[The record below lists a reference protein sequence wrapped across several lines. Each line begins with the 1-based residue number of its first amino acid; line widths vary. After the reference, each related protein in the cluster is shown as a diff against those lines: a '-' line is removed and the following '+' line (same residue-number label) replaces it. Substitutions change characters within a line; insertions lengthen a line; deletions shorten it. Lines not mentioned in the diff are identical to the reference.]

1 MNVWIVNPFDN
12 LPLEGYRPM
21 RFWLMSE
28 AFRKAGH
35 DVVYWTSDFSHANKK
50 KRVLD
55 FGIEVP
61 FEIEIL
67 ETEPYFKNVS
77 LRRLMSH
84 RKLAKTFLK
93 AAREA
98 IRNGRYKAPDLIIAS
113 SPPLGLVDASH
124 TIASETGARVIV
136 DIMDAWPET
145 FERVVPR
152 IFLWP
157 LRRLAKRNY
166 LRASA
171 ITTVADNYVE
181 LARSYG
187 FSKDIRRFYHGI
199 TKGDSPL
206 NPKGDSPLTNR
217 PKHQPSSHFPL
228 PTSPIYTSTGTVP
241 LRIVYAGNMGRSY
254 DLVTAVEAVGELG
267 AFATLDIAG
276 KGEQEDTLKE
286 LVERKGIKGVK
297 FHGYLS
303 ESELGELLKR
313 SDVGLIPMDPSSC
326 VGIPY
331 KLADYA
337 KSSLAIVSSLGGESA
352 RLLNEYGA
360 GVSYSFGE
368 SASLVQAVK
377 SLLPRLAEM
386 RKASSRMLDEQF
398 DASKIYDSY
407 VDFAA
412 RVRDGV

>member
-35 DVVYWTSDFSHANKK
+35 TVVYWTSDFSHANKK
-50 KRVLD
+50 KRFLD
-55 FGIEVP
+55 SDVEVP
-61 FEIEIL
+61 FDIEIL
-67 ETEPYFKNVS
+67 KTEPYFKNVS

-93 AAREA
+93 VAREA
-98 IRNGRYKAPDLIIAS
+98 IRNGRYKAPDLIIVS

-152 IFLWP
+152 FLLWP

-171 ITTVADNYVE
+171 ITTVADNYIE

-199 TKGDSPL
+199 TKGDRPHPPFPVPHSPH
-206 NPKGDSPLTNR
+206 P
-217 PKHQPSSHFPL
+217 
-228 PTSPIYTSTGTVP
+228 PTGSVP

-267 AFATLDIAG
+267 ALATLDIAG
-276 KGEQEDTLKE
+276 KGEQEEALKE
-286 LVERKGIKGVK
+286 LVERKGITGVK

-303 ESELGELLKR
+303 ESELGELLKK
-313 SDVGLIPMDPSSC
+313 SDVGLVPMDPSSC

>member
-35 DVVYWTSDFSHANKK
+35 TVVYWTSDFSHANKK

-67 ETEPYFKNVS
+67 ETKSYFKNVS
-77 LRRLMSH
+77 LSRLMSH

-199 TKGDSPL
+199 TKGDT
-206 NPKGDSPLTNR
+206 PLTNL
-217 PKHQPSSHFPL
+217 PKHYPSSLFPL
-228 PTSPIYTSTGTVP
+228 PSSLIHTSTGSVP

-276 KGEQEDTLKE
+276 KGEQEETLKE

-303 ESELGELLKR
+303 ESELGELLKK
-313 SDVGLIPMDPSSC
+313 SDVGLVPMDPSSC

>member
-50 KRVLD
+50 KRSLD
-55 FGIEVP
+55 FSLDIP

-77 LRRLMSH
+77 LRRLKSH

-93 AAREA
+93 VARQA
-98 IRNGRYKAPDLIIAS
+98 IKDGRYKTPDLIIAS

-124 TIASETGARVIV
+124 KIASEAGAKVIV

-152 IFLWP
+152 FLLWP
-157 LRRLAKRNY
+157 LRRKARRNY
-166 LRASA
+166 LRAAA

-199 TKGDSPL
+199 TKGDSPPRL
-206 NPKGDSPLTNR
+206 
-217 PKHQPSSHFPL
+217 
-228 PTSPIYTSTGTVP
+228 TGTVP

-267 AFATLDIAG
+267 ALATLDIAG
-276 KGEQEDTLKE
+276 KGEQEDALKE
-286 LVERKGIKGVK
+286 LVQRKGIKGVK

-303 ESELGELLKR
+303 ESELGELLKK
-313 SDVGLIPMDPSSC
+313 SDVGLVPMDPSSC

-331 KLADYA
+331 KMADYA

-368 SASLVQAVK
+368 STSLVQAVK
-377 SLLPRLAEM
+377 SLFPRLAEM
-386 RKASSRMLDEQF
+386 RKAASRMLDEQF
-398 DASKIYDSY
+398 DASKIYGSY
-407 VDFAA
+407 VDFAI
-412 RVRDGV
+412 RIFLK

>member
-28 AFRKAGH
+28 AFRRAGH
-35 DVVYWTSDFSHANKK
+35 NVVYWTSDFSHANKK
-50 KRVLD
+50 KRVID
-55 FGIEVP
+55 SGVEVP
-61 FEIEIL
+61 FDIEIL

-93 AAREA
+93 VAREA
-98 IRNGRYKAPDLIIAS
+98 IRAGRRKIPDLIIAS

-124 TIASETGARVIV
+124 TIASEIGARVIV

-145 FERVVPR
+145 FERLVPR
-152 IFLWP
+152 FLLWP
-157 LRRLAKRNY
+157 LRRLARRNY
-166 LRASA
+166 LRAAA
-171 ITTVADNYVE
+171 ITTVADNYIE

-199 TKGDSPL
+199 TKGDSL
-206 NPKGDSPLTNR
+206 HSPLGDR
-217 PKHQPSSHFPL
+217 PHFPF
-228 PTSPIYTSTGTVP
+228 PSKGTVP

-267 AFATLDIAG
+267 ALATLDIAG
-276 KGEQEDTLKE
+276 KGEQEDALKT

-303 ESELGELLKR
+303 ELELGELLKT

-331 KLADYA
+331 KLADYT

-398 DASKIYDSY
+398 DASKIYDAY
-407 VDFAA
+407 VDFAI
-412 RVRDGV
+412 RR

>member
-1 MNVWIVNPFDN
+1 VNVWIVNPFDN

-35 DVVYWTSDFSHANKK
+35 HVVYWTSDFSHANKK
-50 KRVLD
+50 KRVID
-55 FGIEVP
+55 SGVEVP
-61 FEIEIL
+61 FDIEIL

-84 RKLAKTFLK
+84 RKLAKTFLEV
-93 AAREA
+93 AREA
-98 IRNGRYKAPDLIIAS
+98 IRDGRYKAPDLIIAS

-124 TIASETGARVIV
+124 TIASEAGARVIV

-152 IFLWP
+152 FLLWP
-157 LRRLAKRNY
+157 LRRKARRNY
-166 LRASA
+166 LRAAA

-199 TKGDSPL
+199 TKGDSPHL
-206 NPKGDSPLTNR
+206 SSPI
-217 PKHQPSSHFPL
+217 PHPSS
-228 PTSPIYTSTGTVP
+228 PISHPSKGTDP

-267 AFATLDIAG
+267 ALATLDIAG
-276 KGEQEDTLKE
+276 KGEQEEALKT

-303 ESELGELLKR
+303 ESELGELLKT
-313 SDVGLIPMDPSSC
+313 SDVGLVPMDPSSC

-360 GVSYSFGE
+360 GVSYLFGE

-398 DASKIYDSY
+398 DASKIYDAY
-407 VDFAA
+407 VDFAI
-412 RVRDGV
+412 RR

>member
-21 RFWLMSE
+21 RFWLMAE

-35 DVVYWTSDFSHANKK
+35 KVVYWTGDFSHANKK

-55 FGIEVP
+55 PGVETP
-61 FEIEIL
+61 FDIEIL
-67 ETEPYFKNVS
+67 ETQPYFKNVS
-77 LRRLMSH
+77 LRRLKSH

-93 AAREA
+93 VAREA
-98 IRNGRYKAPDLIIAS
+98 IRNGRCKAPNLIIAS

-124 TIASETGARVIV
+124 TIASETGAKVIV

-152 IFLWP
+152 FLLWP
-157 LRRLAKRNY
+157 LRRLARRNY
-166 LRASA
+166 LRAAA

-199 TKGDSPL
+199 TKGDSPRSL
-206 NPKGDSPLTNR
+206 QGDSP
-217 PKHQPSSHFPL
+217 HPSSLISHPPSL
-228 PTSPIYTSTGTVP
+228 IPHPSTGTVP

-254 DLVTAVEAVGELG
+254 DLATAVEAVGELG
-267 AFATLDIAG
+267 ALATLDIAG
-276 KGEQEDTLKE
+276 KGEQEASLKA
-286 LVERKGIKGVK
+286 LVEKKGIKGVR

-303 ESELGELLKR
+303 EAELEELLND
-313 SDVGLIPMDPSSC
+313 SDIGLVPMDPSSC

-331 KLADYA
+331 KLADYV
-337 KSSLAIVSSLGGESA
+337 KSSLAVVSSLGGESA
-352 RLLNEYGA
+352 RLLKEYGA
-360 GVSYSFGE
+360 GVPYSFGDP
-368 SASLVQAVK
+368 ASLVEAVK
-377 SLLPRLAEM
+377 SLRSRLAEM
-386 RKASSRMLDEQF
+386 RRASSKMLDEQF
-398 DASKIYDSY
+398 DSCRIYDSY

-412 RVRDGV
+412 HVFSK

>member
-61 FEIEIL
+61 FDIEIL

-98 IRNGRYKAPDLIIAS
+98 IRNGRHKAPDLIIAS

-124 TIASETGARVIV
+124 KIASEAGAKVIV

-152 IFLWP
+152 FLLWP
-157 LRRLAKRNY
+157 LRRLARRNY
-166 LRASA
+166 LRAAA
-171 ITTVADNYVE
+171 ITTVADNYIE

-206 NPKGDSPLTNR
+206 
-217 PKHQPSSHFPL
+217 
-228 PTSPIYTSTGTVP
+228 TSTGTVP

-254 DLVTAVEAVGELG
+254 DLVTAIEAVGELG
-267 AFATLDIAG
+267 ALATLDIAG
-276 KGEQEDTLKE
+276 KGEQEDALKE
-286 LVERKGIKGVK
+286 LVQRKGIKGVK

-313 SDVGLIPMDPSSC
+313 SDVGLVPMDPSSC

>member
-35 DVVYWTSDFSHANKK
+35 NVVYWTSDFSHANKT

-55 FGIEVP
+55 SDVEVP
-61 FEIEIL
+61 FDIEIL

-84 RKLAKTFLK
+84 RKLAKTFLEV
-93 AAREA
+93 AREA
-98 IRNGRYKAPDLIIAS
+98 IRAGRRKTPDLIIAS

-152 IFLWP
+152 FLLWP
-157 LRRLAKRNY
+157 LRRKARRNY
-166 LRASA
+166 LRAAA

-181 LARSYG
+181 IARSYG

-199 TKGDSPL
+199 TKGGRPL

-217 PKHQPSSHFPL
+217 PKHHPSSH
-228 PTSPIYTSTGTVP
+228 IHTSTGTVP

-254 DLVTAVEAVGELG
+254 DLVTAVEAVRELSG
-267 AFATLDIAG
+267 MATLDIAG
-276 KGEQEDTLKE
+276 KGEQEEALKE
-286 LVERKGIKGVK
+286 LVEEKGIKGVE

-303 ESELGELLKR
+303 EPELDDLLKR
-313 SDVGLIPMDPSSC
+313 CDVGLVPMDPSSC

-337 KSSLAIVSSLGGESA
+337 KSSLAVVSSLGGESA

-360 GVSYSFGE
+360 GVSYSFGN
-368 SASLVQAVK
+368 SASLVNAVK
-377 SLLPRLAEM
+377 SILPRLDEM

-407 VDFAA
+407 VDFALRSHTLA
-412 RVRDGV
+412 TSDRK

>member
-55 FGIEVP
+55 SDVEAP
-61 FEIEIL
+61 FDIEIL

-77 LRRLMSH
+77 VRRLKSH
-84 RKLAKTFLK
+84 RKLAKTFFK
-93 AAREA
+93 VAREA

-124 TIASETGARVIV
+124 KIASEAGAKVIV

-152 IFLWP
+152 FLLWP

-166 LRASA
+166 LRAAA

-206 NPKGDSPLTNR
+206 NPKGDSPH
-217 PKHQPSSHFPL
+217 PPSPVPH
-228 PTSPIYTSTGTVP
+228 PTSLIPHPLTGTVP

-267 AFATLDIAG
+267 ALATLDIAG
-276 KGEQEDTLKE
+276 KGEQEDALKD
-286 LVERKGIKGVK
+286 LVQRKGIKGVK

-303 ESELGELLKR
+303 ESELGELLKK
-313 SDVGLIPMDPSSC
+313 SDVGLVPMDPSSC

-331 KLADYA
+331 KMADYA

-352 RLLNEYGA
+352 CLLNEYGA

-377 SLLPRLAEM
+377 SLFPRLAEM
-386 RKASSRMLDEQF
+386 RKAASRMLDEQF

-407 VDFAA
+407 VDFAI
-412 RVRDGV
+412 RIFLK

>member
-1 MNVWIVNPFDN
+1 
-12 LPLEGYRPM
+12 M

-35 DVVYWTSDFSHANKK
+35 KVVYWTSDFSHANKK

-55 FGIEVP
+55 SGVETP
-61 FEIEIL
+61 FNIEIL
-67 ETEPYFKNVS
+67 ETQPYFKNVS
-77 LRRLMSH
+77 LRRLKSH

-93 AAREA
+93 VAREA
-98 IRNGRYKAPDLIIAS
+98 IRNGRCKAPDLIIAS

-124 TIASETGARVIV
+124 TIASETGAKVIV

-152 IFLWP
+152 FLLWP
-157 LRRLAKRNY
+157 LRRLARRNY
-166 LRASA
+166 LRAAA

-199 TKGDSPL
+199 TKGDSPHL
-206 NPKGDSPLTNR
+206 S
-217 PKHQPSSHFPL
+217 
-228 PTSPIYTSTGTVP
+228 SPISHLSSPIPHPSKGTVP

-254 DLVTAVEAVGELG
+254 DLATAVEAIGELG
-267 AFATLDIAG
+267 ALATLDIAG
-276 KGEQEDTLKE
+276 KGEQEASLKV
-286 LVERKGIKGVK
+286 LVEEKGIKGVT

-303 ESELGELLKR
+303 GTELGELLND
-313 SDVGLIPMDPSSC
+313 SDIGLVPMDPSSC

-331 KLADYA
+331 KLADYV
-337 KSSLAIVSSLGGESA
+337 KSSLAVVSSLGGESA

-377 SLLPRLAEM
+377 SLLPRLTEM

-398 DASKIYDSY
+398 DSCRIYDSY
-407 VDFAA
+407 VDFA
-412 RVRDGV
+412 VHVFSK

>member
-35 DVVYWTSDFSHANKK
+35 NVVYWTSDFSHANKK

-55 FGIEVP
+55 SGVEAP
-61 FEIEIL
+61 FDIEIL

-93 AAREA
+93 VAREA
-98 IRNGRYKAPDLIIAS
+98 IRAGRRKIPDLIIAS

-152 IFLWP
+152 FLLWP
-157 LRRLAKRNY
+157 LRRKARRNY
-166 LRASA
+166 LRAAA

-181 LARSYG
+181 IARSYG

-199 TKGDSPL
+199 TKGDRPL

-217 PKHQPSSHFPL
+217 SKHHPSSLIH
-228 PTSPIYTSTGTVP
+228 TSTGTVP

-254 DLVTAVEAVGELG
+254 DLVTAVEAVRELSG
-267 AFATLDIAG
+267 MATLDIAG
-276 KGEQEDTLKE
+276 KGEQEEALKE

-303 ESELGELLKR
+303 EAELDDLLKR
-313 SDVGLIPMDPSSC
+313 CDVGLVPMDPSSC

-337 KSSLAIVSSLGGESA
+337 KSSLAVVSSLGGESA

-360 GVSYSFGE
+360 GVSYSFGN
-368 SASLVQAVK
+368 SASLVNAVK
-377 SLLPRLAEM
+377 SILPRLDEM

-407 VDFAA
+407 VDFALRSHPLA
-412 RVRDGV
+412 TSDRK

>member
-21 RFWLMSE
+21 RFWLMSK

-55 FGIEVP
+55 SDVEAP
-61 FEIEIL
+61 FDIEIL

-93 AAREA
+93 VAREA
-98 IRNGRYKAPDLIIAS
+98 IRAGRRKIPDLIIAS

-152 IFLWP
+152 FLLWP
-157 LRRLAKRNY
+157 LRRKARRNY
-166 LRASA
+166 LRAAA

-181 LARSYG
+181 IARSYG

-206 NPKGDSPLTNR
+206 TNR
-217 PKHQPSSHFPL
+217 PKHHSSSHIPIPSSLIH
-228 PTSPIYTSTGTVP
+228 TSTGTVP

-254 DLVTAVEAVGELG
+254 DLVTAVEAVRELSG
-267 AFATLDIAG
+267 MATLDIAG
-276 KGEQEDTLKE
+276 KGEQEEALKE

-303 ESELGELLKR
+303 EPELDDLLKR
-313 SDVGLIPMDPSSC
+313 CDVGLVPMDPSSC

-337 KSSLAIVSSLGGESA
+337 KSSLAVVSSLGGESA

-360 GVSYSFGE
+360 GVSYSFGN
-368 SASLVQAVK
+368 SASLVNAVK
-377 SLLPRLAEM
+377 SILPRLDEM

-407 VDFAA
+407 VDFALRSHPLA
-412 RVRDGV
+412 TNDRK

>member
-1 MNVWIVNPFDN
+1 VNVWIVNPFDN

-21 RFWLMSE
+21 RFWLMSK

-35 DVVYWTSDFSHANKK
+35 NVVYWTSDFSHANKT

-55 FGIEVP
+55 FGVEVP
-61 FEIEIL
+61 FDIEIL

-93 AAREA
+93 VAREA
-98 IRNGRYKAPDLIIAS
+98 IRAGRRKTPDLIIAS

-152 IFLWP
+152 FLLWP
-157 LRRLAKRNY
+157 LRRKARRNY
-166 LRASA
+166 LRAAA

-181 LARSYG
+181 IARSYG

-199 TKGDSPL
+199 TKGDSPH
-206 NPKGDSPLTNR
+206 P
-217 PKHQPSSHFPL
+217 
-228 PTSPIYTSTGTVP
+228 STGTVP

-254 DLVTAVEAVGELG
+254 DLVTAVEAVRELSG
-267 AFATLDIAG
+267 MATLDIAG
-276 KGEQEDTLKE
+276 KGEQEEALKE
-286 LVERKGIKGVK
+286 LVEEKGIKGVE

-303 ESELGELLKR
+303 EPELDDLLKR
-313 SDVGLIPMDPSSC
+313 CDVGLVPMDPSSC

-337 KSSLAIVSSLGGESA
+337 KSSLAVVSSLGGESA

-360 GVSYSFGE
+360 GVSYSFGK
-368 SASLVQAVK
+368 SASLVNAVK
-377 SLLPRLAEM
+377 SILPRLDEM

-407 VDFAA
+407 VDFALRSHPSA
-412 RVRDGV
+412 TSDGK

>member
-35 DVVYWTSDFSHANKK
+35 KVVYWTSDFSHANKK

-55 FGIEVP
+55 SGVETP
-61 FEIEIL
+61 FDIEIL

-77 LRRLMSH
+77 LRRLKSH

-93 AAREA
+93 VAREA
-98 IRNGRYKAPDLIIAS
+98 IRNGRCKAPDLIIAS

-124 TIASETGARVIV
+124 TIASETGAKVIV

-152 IFLWP
+152 FLLWP
-157 LRRLAKRNY
+157 LRRLARRNY
-166 LRASA
+166 LRAAA

-199 TKGDSPL
+199 TKGDSPRS
-206 NPKGDSPLTNR
+206 PQGDSPRSPTKGDIPHL
-217 PKHQPSSHFPL
+217 SSLIPHPL
-228 PTSPIYTSTGTVP
+228 KGTVP

-254 DLVTAVEAVGELG
+254 DLVTAVEAIGELG
-267 AFATLDIAG
+267 ALATLDIAG
-276 KGEQEDTLKE
+276 KGEQEASLKA
-286 LVERKGIKGVK
+286 LVEEKGIKGVT

-303 ESELGELLKR
+303 EAELGELLND
-313 SDVGLIPMDPSSC
+313 SDIGLVPMDPSSC

-352 RLLNEYGA
+352 RLLKEYGA
-360 GVSYSFGE
+360 GVPYSFGD
-368 SASLVQAVK
+368 SASLVEAVE
-377 SLLPRLAEM
+377 SLRSRLAEM
-386 RKASSRMLDEQF
+386 RRASSKMLDEQF
-398 DASKIYDSY
+398 DSCRIYDSY

-412 RVRDGV
+412 HVFSK

>member
-21 RFWLMSE
+21 RFWLMSK

-35 DVVYWTSDFSHANKK
+35 NVVYWTSDFSHANKT

-55 FGIEVP
+55 FGVEVP
-61 FEIEIL
+61 FDIEIL

-93 AAREA
+93 VARQA
-98 IRNGRYKAPDLIIAS
+98 IKDGRYKTPDLIIAS

-124 TIASETGARVIV
+124 KIASEAGAKVIV

-152 IFLWP
+152 FLLWP
-157 LRRLAKRNY
+157 LRRKARRNY
-166 LRASA
+166 LRAAA

-181 LARSYG
+181 IARSYG

-199 TKGDSPL
+199 TKGDRPL
-206 NPKGDSPLTNR
+206 NPKGDSPLTNQ
-217 PKHQPSSHFPL
+217 PKHHPSSLIH
-228 PTSPIYTSTGTVP
+228 TSTGTVP

-254 DLVTAVEAVGELG
+254 DLVTAVEAVRELSG
-267 AFATLDIAG
+267 MATLDIAG
-276 KGEQEDTLKE
+276 KGEQEETLKE
-286 LVERKGIKGVK
+286 LVEEKGIKGVE

-303 ESELGELLKR
+303 EPELDDLLKR
-313 SDVGLIPMDPSSC
+313 CDVGLVPMDPSSC

-337 KSSLAIVSSLGGESA
+337 KSSLAVVSSLGGESA

-360 GVSYSFGE
+360 GVSYSFGK
-368 SASLVQAVK
+368 SASLVNAVK
-377 SLLPRLAEM
+377 SILPRLDEM

-407 VDFAA
+407 VDFALRSHPLA
-412 RVRDGV
+412 TSDRK

>member
-55 FGIEVP
+55 SDVEAP
-61 FEIEIL
+61 FDIEIL

-77 LRRLMSH
+77 LRRLKSH

-93 AAREA
+93 VAREA

-124 TIASETGARVIV
+124 KIASEAGAKVIV

-152 IFLWP
+152 FLLWP
-157 LRRLAKRNY
+157 LRRKARRNY
-166 LRASA
+166 LRAAA

-199 TKGDSPL
+199 TKGDSPHL
-206 NPKGDSPLTNR
+206 SSPI
-217 PKHQPSSHFPL
+217 PHPSSLISDP
-228 PTSPIYTSTGTVP
+228 PSPISHLSSPISHPSTGTVP

-267 AFATLDIAG
+267 ALATLDIAG
-276 KGEQEDTLKE
+276 KGEQEDALKE
-286 LVERKGIKGVK
+286 LVQRKGIKGVK

-303 ESELGELLKR
+303 ESELGELLRR
-313 SDVGLIPMDPSSC
+313 SDVGLVPMDPSSC

-377 SLLPRLAEM
+377 SLFPRLAEM
-386 RKASSRMLDEQF
+386 RKAASRMLDEQF
-398 DASKIYDSY
+398 DASKIYGSY
-407 VDFAA
+407 VDFAI
-412 RVRDGV
+412 RIF

>member
-35 DVVYWTSDFSHANKK
+35 NVVYWTSDFSHANKK

-55 FGIEVP
+55 SDVEVP
-61 FEIEIL
+61 FDIEIL
-67 ETEPYFKNVS
+67 ETQPYFKNVS
-77 LRRLMSH
+77 LRRLKSH

-93 AAREA
+93 VAREA
-98 IRNGRYKAPDLIIAS
+98 IRDGRRKTPDLIIAS

-152 IFLWP
+152 FLLWP
-157 LRRLAKRNY
+157 LRRLARRNY
-166 LRASA
+166 LRAAA
-171 ITTVADNYVE
+171 ITTVADNYIE

-199 TKGDSPL
+199 TKGDRPHSPF
-206 NPKGDSPLTNR
+206 
-217 PKHQPSSHFPL
+217 PSK
-228 PTSPIYTSTGTVP
+228 GTVP

-254 DLVTAVEAVGELG
+254 DLVTAVEALGELG
-267 AFATLDIAG
+267 ALVTLDIAG
-276 KGEQEDTLKE
+276 KGEQENALKE
-286 LVERKGIKGVK
+286 LVQRKGIKGVK

-303 ESELGELLKR
+303 EAELGELLEG
-313 SDVGLIPMDPSSC
+313 SDVGLVPMDPSSC

-407 VDFAA
+407 VDFAI
-412 RVRDGV
+412 RIF

>member
-1 MNVWIVNPFDN
+1 
-12 LPLEGYRPM
+12 M

-35 DVVYWTSDFSHANKK
+35 TVVYWTSDFSHANKK

-67 ETEPYFKNVS
+67 ETKPYFKNVS
-77 LRRLMSH
+77 LSRLMSH

-199 TKGDSPL
+199 TKGDT
-206 NPKGDSPLTNR
+206 PLTNL
-217 PKHQPSSHFPL
+217 PKHYPSSLFPL
-228 PTSPIYTSTGTVP
+228 PSSLIHTSTGTVP

-267 AFATLDIAG
+267 ALANLDIAG
-276 KGEQEDTLKE
+276 KGEQEDALKE
-286 LVERKGIKGVK
+286 LVERKGITGVK

-313 SDVGLIPMDPSSC
+313 SDVGLVPMDPSSC

>member
-50 KRVLD
+50 KRVLASSP
-55 FGIEVP
+55 EAP
-61 FEIEIL
+61 FDIEIL

-77 LRRLMSH
+77 LRRLKSH

-93 AAREA
+93 VVREA

-124 TIASETGARVIV
+124 KIASEAGAKVIV

-152 IFLWP
+152 FLLWP
-157 LRRLAKRNY
+157 LRRLAMRNY
-166 LRASA
+166 LRAAA

-187 FSKDIRRFYHGI
+187 FSKDICRFYHGI
-199 TKGDSPL
+199 EKGDSP
-206 NPKGDSPLTNR
+206 PR
-217 PKHQPSSHFPL
+217 
-228 PTSPIYTSTGTVP
+228 STGTVP

-267 AFATLDIAG
+267 ALATLDIAG
-276 KGEQEDTLKE
+276 KGEQEDALKE
-286 LVERKGIKGVK
+286 LVQRKGIKGVK

-303 ESELGELLKR
+303 ESELGELLKT

-407 VDFAA
+407 VDFAI
-412 RVRDGV
+412 RIF

>member
-35 DVVYWTSDFSHANKK
+35 NVVYWTSDFSHANKK

-55 FGIEVP
+55 SDVEVP
-61 FEIEIL
+61 FDIEIL

-84 RKLAKTFLK
+84 RKLAKTFFK

-113 SPPLGLVDASH
+113 SPPLALVDASH

-152 IFLWP
+152 FLLWP

-171 ITTVADNYVE
+171 ITAVADNYVE

-199 TKGDSPL
+199 TKGDSP
-206 NPKGDSPLTNR
+206 
-217 PKHQPSSHFPL
+217 HFPH
-228 PTSPIYTSTGTVP
+228 PSTGTVP

-267 AFATLDIAG
+267 ALATLDIAG
-276 KGEQEDTLKE
+276 KGEQEETLKE

-303 ESELGELLKR
+303 ESELGELLKK

-398 DASKIYDSY
+398 DASKIYDAY
-407 VDFAA
+407 VDFAI
-412 RVRDGV
+412 RVADSNLN

>member
-21 RFWLMSE
+21 RFWLMAE

-35 DVVYWTSDFSHANKK
+35 KVFYWTSEFSHANKK

-55 FGIEVP
+55 SGVEAPFDIEL
-61 FEIEIL
+61 I

-77 LRRLMSH
+77 LRRLKSH

-93 AAREA
+93 VAREA
-98 IRNGRYKAPDLIIAS
+98 IRNGRCKAPDLIIAS

-124 TIASETGARVIV
+124 TIASETGAKVIV

-152 IFLWP
+152 FLLWP
-157 LRRLAKRNY
+157 LRRLARRNY
-166 LRASA
+166 LRAAA

-181 LARSYG
+181 LAHSYG

-199 TKGDSPL
+199 TKGDSP
-206 NPKGDSPLTNR
+206 
-217 PKHQPSSHFPL
+217 HPSSLISHP
-228 PTSPIYTSTGTVP
+228 PTGTVP

-254 DLVTAVEAVGELG
+254 DLATAVEAVGELG
-267 AFATLDIAG
+267 ALATLDIAG
-276 KGEQEDTLKE
+276 KGEQEASLKA
-286 LVERKGIKGVK
+286 LVEKKGIKGVR

-303 ESELGELLKR
+303 EADLEVLLND
-313 SDVGLIPMDPSSC
+313 SDIGLVPMDPSSC

-331 KLADYA
+331 KLADYV
-337 KSSLAIVSSLGGESA
+337 KSSLAVVSSLGGESA
-352 RLLNEYGA
+352 RLLKEYGA
-360 GVSYSFGE
+360 GVPYSFGDP
-368 SASLVQAVK
+368 ASLVEAVK
-377 SLLPRLAEM
+377 SLRSRLAEM
-386 RKASSRMLDEQF
+386 RRASSKMLDEQF
-398 DASKIYDSY
+398 DSCRIYDSY

-412 RVRDGV
+412 HVFSK

>member
-35 DVVYWTSDFSHANKK
+35 NVVYWTSDFSHANKK
-50 KRVLD
+50 KRVID
-55 FGIEVP
+55 SGVEVP
-61 FEIEIL
+61 FDIEIL

-93 AAREA
+93 VARQA
-98 IRNGRYKAPDLIIAS
+98 IKDGRYKTPDLIIAS

-124 TIASETGARVIV
+124 TIASEAGARVIV

-152 IFLWP
+152 FLLWP
-157 LRRLAKRNY
+157 LQRKARRNY
-166 LRASA
+166 LRAAA

-199 TKGDSPL
+199 TKGDRLHLS
-206 NPKGDSPLTNR
+206 
-217 PKHQPSSHFPL
+217 
-228 PTSPIYTSTGTVP
+228 SPIPHPSTGTVP

-267 AFATLDIAG
+267 ALATLDIAG
-276 KGEQEDTLKE
+276 KGEQEDALKE
-286 LVERKGIKGVK
+286 LVQRKGIKGVK

-303 ESELGELLKR
+303 ESELGELLKT

-377 SLLPRLAEM
+377 SLLPRLPEM
-386 RKASSRMLDEQF
+386 RLASSRMLDEQF
-398 DASKIYDSY
+398 DASKIYDAY
-407 VDFAA
+407 VDFAI
-412 RVRDGV
+412 RR

>member
-1 MNVWIVNPFDN
+1 
-12 LPLEGYRPM
+12 M

-55 FGIEVP
+55 PDVEVP
-61 FEIEIL
+61 FDIEIL

-93 AAREA
+93 VARQA
-98 IRNGRYKAPDLIIAS
+98 IKDGRYKTPDLIIAS

-124 TIASETGARVIV
+124 KIASETGARVIV

-145 FERVVPR
+145 FERVMPR
-152 IFLWP
+152 FLLWP
-157 LRRLAKRNY
+157 LRRLARRNY
-166 LRASA
+166 LRAAA

-199 TKGDSPL
+199 TKGDSPR
-206 NPKGDSPLTNR
+206 SP
-217 PKHQPSSHFPL
+217 FPV
-228 PTSPIYTSTGTVP
+228 PRFPHPSTGTVP

-254 DLVTAVEAVGELG
+254 DLMTAVEALG
-267 AFATLDIAG
+267 DLGGIATLDIAG
-276 KGEQEDTLKE
+276 KGEQEESLKAF
-286 LVERKGIKGVK
+286 VEKKGIKNVK
-297 FHGYLS
+297 FHGYLA
-303 ESELGELLKR
+303 EAELLGLLKE
-313 SDVGLIPMDPSSC
+313 SDVGLVPMDPSSC

-352 RLLNEYGA
+352 RLLKEYGA
-360 GVSYSFGE
+360 GVSYTYGE
-368 SASLVQAVK
+368 SASLVNAVK
-377 SLLPRLAEM
+377 SIIPRLNKM
-386 RKASSRMLDEQF
+386 RLASSRLLDEQF
-398 DASKIYDSY
+398 DSSKIYDEY
-407 VDFAA
+407 VDCAT
-412 RVRDGV
+412 RKD

>member
-35 DVVYWTSDFSHANKK
+35 EVVYWTSDFSHANKK
-50 KRVLD
+50 KRVLASSP
-55 FGIEVP
+55 EAP

-67 ETEPYFKNVS
+67 ETEPYFRNVS
-77 LRRLMSH
+77 LRRLRSH
-84 RKLAKTFLK
+84 RKLAKTFLNV
-93 AAREA
+93 ARQA
-98 IRNGRYKAPDLIIAS
+98 IRNSRHKAPDLIIAS
-113 SPPLGLVDASH
+113 SPPLRLVDACH
-124 TIASETGARVIV
+124 AIASEVGAKVIV

-152 IFLWP
+152 FLLWP

-166 LRASA
+166 LRAAA

-199 TKGDSPL
+199 AKGDSP
-206 NPKGDSPLTNR
+206 PR
-217 PKHQPSSHFPL
+217 
-228 PTSPIYTSTGTVP
+228 STGTVP

-254 DLVTAVEAVGELG
+254 DLVTAVEAVGKLEG
-267 AFATLDIAG
+267 TATLDIAG
-276 KGEQEDTLKE
+276 KGEQEEALKA
-286 LVERKGIKGVK
+286 LVEKKGIRGIR

-303 ESELGELLKR
+303 EAELGRLLDE
-313 SDVGLIPMDPSSC
+313 SDVGLVPMDPSSC

-337 KSSLAIVSSLGGESA
+337 KSSLAVASSLGGESA
-352 RLLNEYGA
+352 RLLKEYGA
-360 GVSYSFGE
+360 GVSYSFGDCE
-368 SASLVQAVK
+368 SLK
-377 SLLPRLAEM
+377 SAIESIVPRLGEM
-386 RKASSRMLDEQF
+386 RQASFRMLSEQF
-398 DASKIYDSY
+398 DSSKIYDAY
-407 VDFAA
+407 ADFAA
-412 RVRDGV
+412 SILK

>member
-1 MNVWIVNPFDN
+1 
-12 LPLEGYRPM
+12 M
-21 RFWLMSE
+21 RFWLMAE

-35 DVVYWTSDFSHANKK
+35 KVVYWTSEFSHANKK

-55 FGIEVP
+55 PGVEAPFDIEL
-61 FEIEIL
+61 I

-77 LRRLMSH
+77 LRRLKSH

-93 AAREA
+93 VAREA
-98 IRNGRYKAPDLIIAS
+98 IRNGRCKAPDLIIAS

-124 TIASETGARVIV
+124 TIASETGAKVIV

-152 IFLWP
+152 FLLWP
-157 LRRLAKRNY
+157 LRRLARRNY
-166 LRASA
+166 LRAAA

-199 TKGDSPL
+199 TKGDSPRF
-206 NPKGDSPLTNR
+206 PQGDSPRTPTKGDSPH
-217 PKHQPSSHFPL
+217 PPFPV
-228 PTSPIYTSTGTVP
+228 PRSPHPSTGTVP

-267 AFATLDIAG
+267 ALATLDIAG
-276 KGEQEDTLKE
+276 KGEQEASLKA
-286 LVERKGIKGVK
+286 LVEKKGIKGVR

-303 ESELGELLKR
+303 EAELEELLND
-313 SDVGLIPMDPSSC
+313 SDIGLVPMDPSSC

-331 KLADYA
+331 KLADYV
-337 KSSLAIVSSLGGESA
+337 KSSLAVVSSLGGESA
-352 RLLNEYGA
+352 RLLKEYGA
-360 GVSYSFGE
+360 GVPYSFGDP
-368 SASLVQAVK
+368 ASLVEAVE
-377 SLLPRLAEM
+377 SLRSRLAEM
-386 RKASSRMLDEQF
+386 RRASSKMLDEQF
-398 DASKIYDSY
+398 DSCRIYDSY

-412 RVRDGV
+412 HVFSK

>member
-55 FGIEVP
+55 SDVEAP
-61 FEIEIL
+61 FDIEIL

-77 LRRLMSH
+77 LRRLKSH

-93 AAREA
+93 VARQA
-98 IRNGRYKAPDLIIAS
+98 IKDGRYKAPDLIIAS

-124 TIASETGARVIV
+124 KIASEAGAKVIV

-152 IFLWP
+152 FLLWP
-157 LRRLAKRNY
+157 LRRKARRNY
-166 LRASA
+166 LRAAA

-199 TKGDSPL
+199 TKGDSP
-206 NPKGDSPLTNR
+206 PPL
-217 PKHQPSSHFPL
+217 
-228 PTSPIYTSTGTVP
+228 TGTVP

-267 AFATLDIAG
+267 ALATLDIAG
-276 KGEQEDTLKE
+276 KGEQEDALKE
-286 LVERKGIKGVK
+286 LVQRKGIKGVK

-303 ESELGELLKR
+303 ESELGELLKK
-313 SDVGLIPMDPSSC
+313 SDVGLVPMDPSSC

-377 SLLPRLAEM
+377 SLFPRLAEM
-386 RKASSRMLDEQF
+386 RKAASRMLDEQF
-398 DASKIYDSY
+398 DASKIYGSY
-407 VDFAA
+407 VDFAI
-412 RVRDGV
+412 RIF

>member
-50 KRVLD
+50 KRSLD
-55 FGIEVP
+55 FSLDIP

-77 LRRLMSH
+77 LRRLKSH

-93 AAREA
+93 VARQA
-98 IRNGRYKAPDLIIAS
+98 IKDGRYKTPDLIIAS

-124 TIASETGARVIV
+124 KIASEAGAKVIV

-152 IFLWP
+152 FLLWP
-157 LRRLAKRNY
+157 LRRKARRNY
-166 LRASA
+166 LRAAA

-199 TKGDSPL
+199 TKGDSPPRL
-206 NPKGDSPLTNR
+206 
-217 PKHQPSSHFPL
+217 
-228 PTSPIYTSTGTVP
+228 TGTVP

-267 AFATLDIAG
+267 ALATLDIAG
-276 KGEQEDTLKE
+276 KGEQEDALKE
-286 LVERKGIKGVK
+286 LVQRKGIQGVK

-303 ESELGELLKR
+303 ESELGELLKK
-313 SDVGLIPMDPSSC
+313 SDVGLVPMDPSSC

-331 KLADYA
+331 KMADYA

-377 SLLPRLAEM
+377 SLFPRLAEM
-386 RKASSRMLDEQF
+386 RKAASRMLDEQF

-407 VDFAA
+407 VDFAI
-412 RVRDGV
+412 RIF